1 MWNVQS
7 YNNIVLFVN
16 NILEIPIKAQIIMKF
31 IEQIFLAFVE
41 IGAFLQKIFD
51 WQTRMTERKIFCPT
65 LHSIVGVT
73 STGNT
78 APRMNNP

>member
-41 IGAFLQKIFD
+41 NGAF
-51 WQTRMTERKIFCPT
+51 
-65 LHSIVGVT
+65 
-73 STGNT
+73 
-78 APRMNNP
+78 

>member
-1 MWNVQS
+1 MTENISEISVWQKIFEDIIKSVYQLMWNVQS

-51 WQTRMTERKIFCPT
+51 
-65 LHSIVGVT
+65 
-73 STGNT
+73 
-78 APRMNNP
+78 

>member
-1 MWNVQS
+1 MTENISEISAWQKIFEDIIKSMYQLMWNVQS

-31 IEQIFLAFVE
+31 IEQIILAFVE

-51 WQTRMTERKIFCPT
+51 
-65 LHSIVGVT
+65 
-73 STGNT
+73 
-78 APRMNNP
+78 

>member
-1 MWNVQS
+1 MTENISEISVWQKIFEDIIKSMYQLMWNVQS

-41 IGAFLQKIFD
+41 NGAFLQKIFD
-51 WQTRMTERKIFCPT
+51 
-65 LHSIVGVT
+65 
-73 STGNT
+73 
-78 APRMNNP
+78 